1 MPASGDFL
9 EKPLEKQKHTGQGD
23 DRLLPGVFVFSFSL
37 LRCIRGITFLSENM
51 F

>member
-23 DRLLPGVFVFSFSL
+23 DRPLPGVFVFSFSPPAPHSGNH
-37 LRCIRGITFLSENM
+37 ISF
-51 F
+51 